1 VQDCALARAKK
12 VFKAFLLTLKGKRN
26 IIAGLSLLR
35 SSPLG
40 DQNQLLR
47 RLPSVDAVLSQ
58 ADLRPLVE
66 EHPRQIVVS
75 GIRIV
80 IEAKRK
86 KILAGEFD
94 RNNDHETVLAAE
106 VAAAIEVWNKPVL
119 QPVINATG
127 VVVHTNLG
135 RSPLSK
141 EVAQQ
146 AIEIAC
152 GYSNLELDLATG
164 KRGSRMDTV
173 REILV
178 EISGAEDA
186 LVVNNN
192 AAAVYLGLRVLA
204 AGREVIVSRGE
215 LVEIGGSFRIP
226 DVMTASGAKLVE
238 VGTTNKTKLSDYQK
252 AIGPDTAL
260 ILKVHRSNFE
270 MVGFT
275 EDAPIDELVALAGEN
290 RIPLLMDMGWGTLAD
305 DLPQNLGHIQ
315 IAKELLAQGVDLVC
329 FSGDKILGGP
339 QSGIIL
345 GKKDLISS
353 LARDPMARAL
363 RVGKLTLAALWSTVA
378 LYRGGFSGAQ
388 AIPVV
393 KMLYAEPKM
402 LQKRA
407 EKLLQVLKSETSAIE
422 AEVIEVSGQV
432 GGGAMPM
439 VELPSFAV
447 AVSPKDKDVEGL
459 VARLRRATPAV
470 LARVYQERVVFDV
483 RTVIND
489 QQLDDLAG
497 AICAGMLK

>member
-1 VQDCALARAKK
+1 M
-12 VFKAFLLTLKGKRN
+12 
-26 IIAGLSLLR
+26 
-35 SSPLG
+35 G

-58 ADLRPLVE
+58 ADLRQLIE
-66 EHPRQIVVS
+66 QHPRQIVIS
-75 GIRIV
+75 GIRRV

-86 KILAGEFD
+86 NILAGEFD
-94 RNNDHETVLAAE
+94 RNNDHETVAAAE
-106 VAAAIEVWNKPVL
+106 VAVAIETWNRPVL

-146 AIEIAC
+146 VADIAC

-164 KRGSRMDTV
+164 KRGRRMDTV

-204 AGREVIVSRGE
+204 VGREVIVSRGE

-238 VGTTNKTKLSDYQK
+238 VGTTNKTRLADYQK
-252 AIGPDTAL
+252 AIGPDTAM

-275 EDAPIDELVALAGEN
+275 EDAPIGELVTLAREN
-290 RIPLLMDMGWGTLAD
+290 RVPLMMDMGWGTLAD

-315 IAKELLAQGVDLVC
+315 IAKEFLSQGVDLVC
-329 FSGDKILGGP
+329 
-339 QSGIIL
+339 
-345 GKKDLISS
+345 
-353 LARDPMARAL
+353 
-363 RVGKLTLAALWSTVA
+363 
-378 LYRGGFSGAQ
+378 
-388 AIPVV
+388 
-393 KMLYAEPKM
+393 
-402 LQKRA
+402 
-407 EKLLQVLKSETSAIE
+407 
-422 AEVIEVSGQV
+422 
-432 GGGAMPM
+432 
-439 VELPSFAV
+439 
-447 AVSPKDKDVEGL
+447 
-459 VARLRRATPAV
+459 
-470 LARVYQERVVFDV
+470 
-483 RTVIND
+483 
-489 QQLDDLAG
+489 
-497 AICAGMLK
+497 